1 MWYVT
6 NQKHGVS
13 ALGLQRILGLGSYQ
27 TAWAWLHKL
36 RRAMVRPG
44 RDLLGG
50 AVEVDETYVGG
61 RETGAVGRQ
70 TKTKSIVAIAAEVRG
85 RGTGRIRMSR
95 VEDVA
100 ARSLIPFVQTT
111 VAPGATVRTDGWSA
125 YSGLANQGVATGGN
139 GSRLVVIAHIV
150 MPLRVHRVAAL
161 LDRWWLGIHHGAID
175 ADHLD
180 YYLDEF
186 TFRFNRRRSQARG
199 LLFFR
204 LLPQAV
210 QHEPVPYKGL
220 VGGHRSLGN
229 QM

>member
-1 MWYVT
+1 MVT
-6 NQKHGVS
+6 KGRAAAASNDS
-13 ALGLQRILGLGSYQ
+13 DAGLC
-27 TAWAWLHKL
+27 
-36 RRAMVRPG
+36 
-44 RDLLGG
+44 
-50 AVEVDETYVGG
+50 
-61 RETGAVGRQ
+61 
-70 TKTKSIVAIAAEVRG
+70 
-85 RGTGRIRMSR
+85 
-95 VEDVA
+95 
-100 ARSLIPFVQTT
+100 
-111 VAPGATVRTDGWSA
+111 ATV
-125 YSGLANQGVATGGN
+125 
-139 GSRLVVIAHIV
+139 
-150 MPLRVHRVAAL
+150 MPRVHRVAAL

-204 LLPQAV
+204 LLQQAV

>member
-1 MWYVT
+1 MRSFL
-6 NQKHGVS
+6 GVF
-13 ALGLQRILGLGSYQ
+13 
-27 TAWAWLHKL
+27 
-36 RRAMVRPG
+36 
-44 RDLLGG
+44 
-50 AVEVDETYVGG
+50 
-61 RETGAVGRQ
+61 VGRKVFDARLAKKNFPAELAKIRARLPKGVEIELWWQDEARIGQ

-125 YSGLANQGVATGGN
+125 YSGLANQGYDHQPRSISASGDP
-139 GSRLVVIAHIV
+139 AHIV
-150 MPLRVHRVAAL
+150 MPRVHRVAAL

-204 LLPQAV
+204 LLQQAV

>member
-1 MWYVT
+1 MI
-6 NQKHGVS
+6 S
-13 ALGLQRILGLGSYQ
+13 
-27 TAWAWLHKL
+27 WAARSRWTK
-36 RRAMVRPG
+36 
-44 RDLLGG
+44 
-50 AVEVDETYVGG
+50 TYVGG
-61 RETGAVGRQ
+61 RETGVVGRQ

-125 YSGLANQGVATGGN
+125 YSGLANQGYDHQPRSISASGDP
-139 GSRLVVIAHIV
+139 AHIV
-150 MPLRVHRVAAL
+150 MPRVHRVAAL

-204 LLPQAV
+204 LLQQAV